1 MTLTLK
7 NAFEIIRGEL
17 AQVNVPAEQ
26 MLTNGIHVGRA
37 YQVATEV
44 LDAII
49 REEQAQQEQ
58 TAQGEPVLEP
68 VMELVPEEEVPEEVR
83 ERAETPEGEDTE
95 KG

>member
-58 TAQGEPVLEP
+58 AQQEQGGPVL
-68 VMELVPEEEVPEEVR
+68 ELVPEEEVPEEVR

>member
-44 LDAII
+44 MDAII
-49 REEQAQQEQ
+49 REEQAQAEQ
-58 TAQGEPVLEP
+58 AQGEP

>member
-49 REEQAQQEQ
+49 REEQAQAEQAQQEQ
-58 TAQGEPVLEP
+58 GGPML
-68 VMELVPEEEVPEEVR
+68 ELVPEEEVPEEVR
-83 ERAETPEGEDTE
+83 ERAETSEGEDTE

>member
-49 REEQAQQEQ
+49 REEQAQAEQQEQ
-58 TAQGEPVLEP
+58 GGPVL
-68 VMELVPEEEVPEEVR
+68 ELVPEEEVPEEVR

>member
-7 NAFEIIRGEL
+7 SAFEIIKGEL

-49 REEQAQQEQ
+49 REEQAQAEQ
-58 TAQGEPVLEP
+58 AQDAPVL
-68 VMELVPEEEVPEEVR
+68 ELVPEEEVPEEVR